1 VRRTRRHG
9 GAVAEPPPGAGTV
22 RPGTPRP
29 GTPRAG
35 TLHAGTLRTGTL
47 AAATPG
53 DSPARDPDAAPVAGG
68 YRLVR
73 LLGEGRHGAVH
84 LGYAGGAGADDEPR
98 IAAVKIHHDAVPPE
112 RVDTEIAAL
121 TRVAHPHALHLDDLA
136 TLPDG
141 RACLIFE
148 RVGGRGLGR
157 LVAESDV
164 IGAGEAVTILAPI
177 VDAVHALHAGGV
189 AHGRIRLSNVLFRD
203 SGAPVLV
210 GFGRASLLTSGSSP
224 AALASDPAVLD
235 DRRQLAALVEAVL
248 DRVAGEA
255 AGALSRRIGEA
266 DAGADGFTA
275 WLAEQLFD
283 LAPPQPVRFVRGDAR
298 PITPRIVND
307 PPPTAEPASE
317 RGRAALLRL
326 LQTVSAVL
334 DRARGVRPRLW
345 FVAGGVVVSLVSA
358 VLVIPTGSAP
368 PTGDGGIA
376 DRGAAEGGAADD
388 GGAGAGAGAA
398 PADGGAGDGAAA
410 VDPTPAAGRP
420 AETTP
425 GAAADGTAEAH
436 ALVADDP
443 VAALVVLL
451 RERDRCIRD
460 VSVLCL
466 DGVLQAGSV
475 AMQRDADLVRSVQG
489 GGELTADAAIVAGAP
504 VLIERLGDS
513 ALIDLGEVP
522 QTQPASVLVMRS
534 EAGWR
539 IRNYLFR

>member
-1 VRRTRRHG
+1 MRRTRRHG
-9 GAVAEPPPGAGTV
+9 GAVAEPPPGAATV
-22 RPGTPRP
+22 RPGTLRP
-29 GTPRAG
+29 
-35 TLHAGTLRTGTL
+35 GTL

-53 DSPARDPDAAPVAGG
+53 DSPARDPDAARVAGG

-255 AGALSRRIGEA
+255 AGALSRRIVEA

-298 PITPRIVND
+298 PIAPRIVNE
-307 PPPTAEPASE
+307 PPPTAEPARE
-317 RGRAALLRL
+317 RGRAALRWLR
-326 LQTVSAVL
+326 QTVSAVL

-345 FVAGGVVVSLVSA
+345 FVAGGVVVSLVAA

-376 DRGAAEGGAADD
+376 DGGAAEAGAAE
-388 GGAGAGAGAA
+388 AGAAGAA
-398 PADGGAGDGAAA
+398 PADDGAGDGAAA
-410 VDPTPAAGRP
+410 VDPTPAAGGP

-504 VLIERLGDS
+504 VLLERLGDS